1 MNQLLLV
8 SAAGYIVGIHAAETE
23 ETAAILLSDVHIN
36 NPAQRLIDHFESL
49 EIAEEQIIG
58 HKKLSTED
66 AKDLISRWQ
75 AYYFPLHDVSIS
87 IALMVVLH
95 KQV

>member
-1 MNQLLLV
+1 MNKLLLIT
-8 SAAGYIVGIHAAETE
+8 AAGYIVGIQATETE
-23 ETAAILLSDVHIN
+23 KTPSILLSDVYIN

-49 EIAEEQIIG
+49 EIAKEQIIG

-75 AYYFPLHDVSIS
+75 ANYFTTS
-87 IALMVVLH
+87 
-95 KQV
+95 

>member
-1 MNQLLLV
+1 MNKLLLIT
-8 SAAGYIVGIHAAETE
+8 AAGYIVGIHAAETE
-23 ETAAILLSDVHIN
+23 KTASILLSDVYIN

-49 EIAEEQIIG
+49 EIAKEQIIG

-75 AYYFPLHDVSIS
+75 ANYFTTS
-87 IALMVVLH
+87 
-95 KQV
+95 

>member
-1 MNQLLLV
+1 MNKLLLIT
-8 SAAGYIVGIHAAETE
+8 AAGYIVGIHATETE
-23 ETAAILLSDVHIN
+23 KTASILLSDVYIN

-49 EIAEEQIIG
+49 EIAKEQIIG

-75 AYYFPLHDVSIS
+75 ANYFTTS
-87 IALMVVLH
+87 
-95 KQV
+95 

>member
-1 MNQLLLV
+1 MNKLLLV
-8 SAAGYIVGIHAAETE
+8 TAAGYIVGIHAAETKK
-23 ETAAILLSDVHIN
+23 TASILLSDVYIN

-49 EIAEEQIIG
+49 EIAKEQIIG

-75 AYYFPLHDVSIS
+75 ANYFTTS
-87 IALMVVLH
+87 
-95 KQV
+95 